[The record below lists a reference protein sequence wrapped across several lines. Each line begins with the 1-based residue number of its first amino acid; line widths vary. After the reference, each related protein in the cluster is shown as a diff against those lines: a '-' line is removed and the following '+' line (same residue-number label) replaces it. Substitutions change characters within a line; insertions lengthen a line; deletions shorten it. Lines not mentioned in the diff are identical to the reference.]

1 VFLNVSHQ
9 EQRKRFLERIDTPDK
24 NWKFS
29 AGDVHERRF
38 WDDYMRA
45 YSDVLSHTSTHWA
58 PWHVVPAD
66 HKWYSR
72 LVVTAL
78 LVDAMM
84 DIDPQYPRP
93 TDEQRRELAE
103 ARAELEAEPTS

>member
-1 VFLNVSHQ
+1 
-9 EQRKRFLERIDTPDK
+9 
-24 NWKFS
+24 
-29 AGDVHERRF
+29 
-38 WDDYMRA
+38 
-45 YSDVLSHTSTHWA
+45 
-58 PWHVVPAD
+58 
-66 HKWYSR
+66 
-72 LVVTAL
+72 VVTAL